1 VCTADELC
9 DVGGTYQGDDVV
21 EQMRLAYCHTH
32 EPFRFD
38 VDDMNME
45 VICIL
50 SADPI
55 DKNTPTQARGA
66 KLGSGN
72 SGKLG
77 GEEEE
82 GQQSLTV

>member
-1 VCTADELC
+1 VD
-9 DVGGTYQGDDVV
+9 GTYQGYDVV
-21 EQMRLAYCHTH
+21 EQVGLAHCHTH

-38 VDDMNME
+38 VDNMNVE
-45 VICIL
+45 VICTF

-55 DKNTPTQARGA
+55 EHEHNNTAERCQA
-66 KLGSGN
+66 GSRN

-82 GQQSLTV
+82 QRSLTV